1 MGGLGRRAAWL
12 LPAAVLCAQAPPA
25 APEPLPAEVKGR
37 LPGGGS
43 ASIRLQFK
51 RGVQVQAGPLPR
63 RFLATPGAG
72 WVGFEELT
80 PEGRRWALDS
90 LFPDDRWL
98 RGEVQHLVR
107 WPELESVWL
116 LAALFTGH
124 GQNYDKLQAE
134 NPKNPEKLRRGDLWR
149 VPGRLLAKELGGA
162 GAPVPDRSHP
172 EDELDDEARTAAF
185 RALLAFDEDAQGRVA
200 IYRLRKGEALYSSV
214 VMRFTER
221 VSPKEVNELA
231 LVIARRSG
239 IADLRAIPPGQV
251 VKIPLE
257 VLAGPFQPEGTK
269 ALAEDREMREEVRR
283 TPRIDAGPRL
293 KGVRII
299 LDPGHGGVDRGA
311 SGAQV
316 WESDFVFDITMRV
329 LRILQQDTDA
339 QASSTVRYPRLGFSP
354 RDRITAPSREAE
366 VLTTPPF
373 ANDGDSP
380 SAVSVHLR
388 WVLAND
394 LIKAFVKKGD
404 PQKTLFLSFHAD
416 SLHPS
421 SRGAMV
427 YVPGAP
433 YVPASFALGARRGA
447 AVAEMKRSAQVT
459 LSLRDRL
466 QGEARSRQFA
476 EVLLRAFQRE
486 RIPVHANRPIRNVI
500 HRDGRTFVPAVIRHS
515 AAATKVLLEVL
526 NLQNEEDAESLRDP
540 AFRERYAEAVVKGIQ
555 AYYRR

>member
-12 LPAAVLCAQAPPA
+12 VPAAILCAQAPEPA
-25 APEPLPAEVKGR
+25 PAEVKGR
-37 LPGGGS
+37 LPGGAS
-43 ASIRLQFK
+43 ARIRLQFK
-51 RGVQVQAGPLPR
+51 RGVQVEAAPLPR
-63 RFLATPGAG
+63 RFLAAPASGWAG
-72 WVGFEELT
+72 YDDLT
-80 PEGRRWALDS
+80 AEGKRWALET
-90 LFPDDRWL
+90 LFPEDHWQ
-98 RGEVQHLVR
+98 RGEVQHRVR

-124 GQNYDKLQAE
+124 GQNYDRLQAE
-134 NPKNPEKLRRGDLWR
+134 NARNPEKLRRGDLWR
-149 VPGRLLAKELGGA
+149 VPARLLSKELGGVGSA
-162 GAPVPDRSHP
+162 APDRSQP

-185 RALLAFDEDAQGRVA
+185 RALLSFAEDSQGRFAV
-200 IYRLRKGEALYSSV
+200 YRLRKGEALYSSV

-231 LVIARRSG
+231 AVIARRSG
-239 IADLRAIPPGQV
+239 IADLRTIPPGQL

-257 VLAGPFQPEGTK
+257 FLAGPFQPEGTR

-299 LDPGHGGVDRGA
+299 LDPGHGGIDRGA

-316 WESDFVFDITMRV
+316 WESDFVFDIAMRV

-339 QASSTVRYPRLGFSP
+339 QVSSTVRYPRIGRAP
-354 RDRITAPSREAE
+354 RDRIVAPSREAE

-394 LIKAFVKKGD
+394 LVRAFGRKGD

-427 YVPGAP
+427 YVPGASF
-433 YVPASFALGARRGA
+433 VPARFALGARRGA
-447 AVAEMKRSAQVT
+447 AVAEMQRSSQVT
-459 LSLRDRL
+459 LSLRERL

-476 EVLLRAFQRE
+476 EVLLRTFQRE

-515 AAATKVLLEVL
+515 TAATKVLLEVL
-526 NLQNEEDAESLRDP
+526 NLQNEEDAENLRDP

-555 AYYRR
+555 AFYRK

>member
-1 MGGLGRRAAWL
+1 MGRLAGLLAVCL
-12 LPAAVLCAQAPPA
+12 LPAGILHTQPDSPSVEL
-25 APEPLPAEVKGR
+25 KGK
-37 LPGGGS
+37 LPGGGI
-43 ASIRLQFK
+43 ARIRLQFK
-51 RGVQVQAGPLPR
+51 KGVQVEAAPLPR
-63 RFLATPGAG
+63 RFHAG
-72 WVGFEELT
+72 SRSGWIAFEDLS
-80 PEGRRWALDS
+80 PEGKRWALDV
-90 LFPDDRWL
+90 LYPEDRWL
-98 RGEVQHLVR
+98 RGDVLHKVR
-107 WPELESVWL
+107 WPEQESVWL
-116 LAALFTGH
+116 MAALFTGH
-124 GQNYDKLQAE
+124 GQNYDRLQAA
-134 NPKNPEKLRRGDLWR
+134 NPGNPEKLRKGDLWKI
-149 VPGRLLAKELGGA
+149 PGALLSKDLGGT
-162 GAPVPDRSHP
+162 GTVVPDRSRP

-185 RALLAFDEDAQGRVA
+185 RAMLKYDEDRQGRYAV
-200 IYRLRKGEALYSSV
+200 YRLRKGEALYSSV

-231 LVIARRSG
+231 LDLARRSG
-239 IADLRAIPPGQV
+239 ILDIRAIPPGQI

-257 VLAGPFQPEGTK
+257 VLADPFQPEGTK

-299 LDPGHGGVDRGA
+299 LDPGHGGVDKGA
-311 SGAQV
+311 SGLGV
-316 WESDFVFDITMRV
+316 WESDHVYDIAMRV

-339 QASSTVRYPRLGFSP
+339 QVTSTLKYPRQGLKP
-354 RDRITAPSREAE
+354 RDRIAAPATAAE

-373 ANDGDSP
+373 ASDGESP
-380 SAVSVHLR
+380 TSVSVNLR

-394 LIKAFVKKGD
+394 QVRAFARKGD
-404 PQKTLFLSFHAD
+404 PQKSLFLSFHAD

-433 YVPASFALGARRGA
+433 YVPASFTLGARRGA
-447 AVAEMKRSAQVT
+447 AVAEMARSARVV
-459 LSLRDRL
+459 LSPRDRL
-466 QGEARSRQFA
+466 QGEARSRQFS
-476 EVLLRAFQRE
+476 EVLLRVFQRE

-526 NLQNEEDAESLRDP
+526 NLQNEEDAENLRDP

-555 AYYRR
+555 AYYRK

>member
-1 MGGLGRRAAWL
+1 MGGLGRQAAWL
-12 LPAAVLCAQAPPA
+12 VPAAILCAQAPEPA
-25 APEPLPAEVKGR
+25 PAEVKGR
-37 LPGGGS
+37 LPGGGG
-43 ASIRLQFK
+43 ARVRLQFK
-51 RGVQVQAGPLPR
+51 RGVQVEAAPLPR
-63 RFLATPGAG
+63 RFLASPASGWAG
-72 WVGFEELT
+72 YDDLT
-80 PEGRRWALDS
+80 AEGKRWALET
-90 LFPDDRWL
+90 LFPEDRWQ

-124 GQNYDKLQAE
+124 GQNYDRLQAE
-134 NPKNPEKLRRGDLWR
+134 NAGNPEKLRRGDLWR
-149 VPGRLLAKELGGA
+149 IPARLLAKELGGIGSVA
-162 GAPVPDRSHP
+162 PDRSQP
-172 EDELDDEARTAAF
+172 EDDLDDEARTAAF
-185 RALLAFDEDAQGRVA
+185 RALLTFAEDAQGRYAV
-200 IYRLRKGEALYSSV
+200 YRLRKGEALYSSV

-221 VSPKEVNELA
+221 VSPREVNELA
-231 LVIARRSG
+231 AVIARRSG
-239 IADLRAIPPGQV
+239 IADLRTIPPGQV
-251 VKIPLE
+251 VKIPLD
-257 VLAGPFQPEGTK
+257 VLAGPFQPEGTR

-339 QASSTVRYPRLGFSP
+339 QVSSTVRYPRIGLVP
-354 RDRITAPSREAE
+354 RERIIAPSREAE

-380 SAVSVHLR
+380 TAVSVHLR

-394 LIKAFVKKGD
+394 LIRTFARKGD
-404 PQKTLFLSFHAD
+404 AQKTLFLSFHAD

-433 YVPASFALGARRGA
+433 YVPASFSLGPRRGA
-447 AVAEMKRSAQVT
+447 AVAEMKRGAQVVF
-459 LSLRDRL
+459 SLRDRL

-476 EVLLRAFQRE
+476 EVLLRSFLLE

-555 AYYRR
+555 AYYRK

>member
-1 MGGLGRRAAWL
+1 MSRTLALAL
-12 LPAAVLCAQAPPA
+12 LPAVVLCAQADPP
-25 APEPLPAEVKGR
+25 PVELKGR
-37 LPGGGS
+37 VPNGGT
-43 ASIRLQFK
+43 ATIRLQFK
-51 RGVQVQAGPLPR
+51 KGVQVEAGPLPR
-63 RFLATPGAG
+63 RFHTGPASA
-72 WVGFEELT
+72 WVAFEELSA
-80 PEGRRWALDS
+80 EGKRWALAV
-90 LFPDDRWL
+90 LFPEDRWQ
-98 RGEVQHLVR
+98 RGEVLHLVR
-107 WPELESVWL
+107 WPEAESVWL

-124 GQNYDKLQAE
+124 GQNYDRLQAV
-134 NPKNPEKLRRGDLWR
+134 NPKNPEKLRKGDLWR
-149 VPGRLLAKELGGA
+149 IPAALLAKDLGGT
-162 GAPVPDRSHP
+162 GTVLPDRSQP
-172 EDELDDEARTAAF
+172 EDELDDEARTEAF
-185 RALLAFDEDAQGRVA
+185 RAMLTYEEDRLGRYAV
-200 IYRLRKGEALYSSV
+200 YRLRKGEALYSAV

-239 IADLRAIPPGQV
+239 ILDLRAIPPGQL

-257 VLAGPFQPEGTK
+257 FLAGPFQPEGTR
-269 ALAEDREMREEVRR
+269 ALAEDREMRAEIRR

-299 LDPGHGGVDRGA
+299 LDPGHGGIDKGA
-311 SGAQV
+311 SGVGV
-316 WESDFVFDITMRV
+316 WESDHVYDIAMRV

-339 QASSTVRYPRLGFSP
+339 EASSTVRYPRLGLKP
-354 RDRITAPSREAE
+354 RDRIATPADQAE

-380 SAVSVHLR
+380 SSVSVNLR

-394 LIKAFVKKGD
+394 QIKAFARKGD

-433 YVPASFALGARRGA
+433 FVPASFTLGARRGA
-447 AVAEMKRSAQVT
+447 AVAEMKRSAQVV
-459 LSLRDRL
+459 LSPRARL
-466 QGEARSRQFA
+466 QGEARSRQFS
-476 EVLLRAFQRE
+476 EVLLRIFQRE
-486 RIPVHANRPIRNVI
+486 KIPVHANRPIRNVI

-526 NLQNEEDAESLRDP
+526 NLQNEDDAENLRDP

-555 AYYRR
+555 AFYRK

>member
-12 LPAAVLCAQAPPA
+12 VPAALLCAQAPEPA
-25 APEPLPAEVKGR
+25 PVEVKGS

-43 ASIRLQFK
+43 ARIRLQFK
-51 RGVQVQAGPLPR
+51 RGVQVEAAPLPR
-63 RFLATPGAG
+63 RFLAAPASGWAG
-72 WVGFEELT
+72 YDDLT
-80 PEGRRWALDS
+80 AEGKRWALET
-90 LFPDDRWL
+90 LFPEDRWQ
-98 RGEVQHLVR
+98 RGEVQHRVR

-124 GQNYDKLQAE
+124 GQNYDRLQAE
-134 NPKNPEKLRRGDLWR
+134 NATSPEKLRRGDLWR
-149 VPGRLLAKELGGA
+149 IPGRLLAKELGGTGTA
-162 GAPVPDRSHP
+162 APDRSHP
-172 EDELDDEARTAAF
+172 EDDLDDEARTAAF
-185 RALLAFDEDAQGRVA
+185 RALLAYAEDAQGRYAV
-200 IYRLRKGEALYSSV
+200 YRLRKGEALYSSV

-221 VSPKEVNELA
+221 VSPREVNELA
-231 LVIARRSG
+231 AVIARRSG
-239 IADLRAIPPGQV
+239 IADLRTIPPGQL

-257 VLAGPFQPEGTK
+257 FLADPFQPEGTR

-316 WESDFVFDITMRV
+316 WESDFVFDIAMRV

-339 QASSTVRYPRLGFSP
+339 QVSSTVRYPRIGLVP
-354 RDRITAPSREAE
+354 RDRIAVPSREAE

-394 LIKAFVKKGD
+394 LVKAFGRKGD

-433 YVPASFALGARRGA
+433 YVPARFALGARRGA
-447 AVAEMKRSAQVT
+447 AVAEMKRGSQVAF
-459 LSLRDRL
+459 SLRERL

-476 EVLLRAFQRE
+476 EVLLRTFQRE

-515 AAATKVLLEVL
+515 TAATKVLLEVL
-526 NLQNEEDAESLRDP
+526 NLQNDEDADNLRDP

-555 AYYRR
+555 AYYRK